1 MARIVNGRLQASTT
15 HQLTAQDRRKGERKL
30 AKASQANPLRVV
42 RLPCHGPIRDAGAL
56 VGDWI
61 WCDKCQDLARVESVS
76 E

>member
-15 HQLTAQDRRKGERKL
+15 PELTTQDRRKGERKL
-30 AKASQANPLRVV
+30 AKAAQANPLRVV
-42 RLPCHGPIRDAGAL
+42 RLPCHGPIRDAGAR

-61 WCDKCQDLARVESVS
+61 WCEKCQDLARVESVS

>member
-15 HQLTAQDRRKGERKL
+15 PELTPQDRRKGERKL
-30 AKASQANPLRVV
+30 AEAFQANPLRVV
-42 RLPCHGPIRDAGAL
+42 RLPCHGPIRDAGAR

-61 WCDKCQDLARVESVS
+61 WCEKCSDLARVESVS

>member
-15 HQLTAQDRRKGERKL
+15 PELTPQERRRAERKI
-30 AKASQANPLRVV
+30 AKARQANPLRVV
-42 RLPCHGPIRDAGAL
+42 RLPCHGPVRDAGAI

-61 WCDKCQDLARVESVS
+61 WCDKCSDLARVESVS

>member
-15 HQLTAQDRRKGERKL
+15 PELTAQERRKAERKL
-30 AKASQANPLRVV
+30 AKALQANPLRVV
-42 RLPCHGPIRDAGAL
+42 RLPCHGPIRDAGAR

-61 WCDKCQDLARVESVS
+61 WCEQCSDLARVESVS

>member
-15 HQLTAQDRRKGERKL
+15 PELTAQDRRRGERKL
-30 AKASQANPLRVV
+30 AKALRANPLRVV
-42 RLPCHGPIRDAGAL
+42 RLPCHGPIRDPGAV

-61 WCDKCQDLARVESVS
+61 WCDKCSDLARVESVS

>member
-15 HQLTAQDRRKGERKL
+15 PELTAQERRKAERKL
-30 AKASQANPLRVV
+30 AKSLQANPLRVV
-42 RLPCHGPIRDAGAL
+42 RLPCHGPIRDAGAR

-61 WCDKCQDLARVESVS
+61 WCEQCSDLARVESVS